1 MNERKH
7 YLDNIRWITLC
18 FVIIYHVFYIFNS
31 SGVVSNIGVTGIK
44 ELDSICV
51 FIYPWIMCLLFV
63 VSGVSTKYS
72 LNNKT
77 NKEFIKDRAKR
88 ILVPSVIGIF
98 VYGWIS
104 GWTTNYY
111 GDIFAGNGDMIPNPI
126 KYIIYSLIGIG
137 PLWYAH
143 VLFIASLLIV
153 LITKIDKK
161 QKIDKLFN
169 KINLPIL
176 FLLFLIV
183 WGSSFILNT
192 PVVTVYRWGIYL
204 LMFILGY
211 YIFSNDE
218 IIEKLEK
225 ISIPLGIITL
235 IIGIGPLWYAHVLFI
250 ASLFIVLIRKIDKK
264 QRIDNLFNKI
274 NLPILFLLFLVVWGF
289 SFILNTPVVTVYRW
303 GIYLLMFILGYY
315 VFSNDKIIEN
325 LEKISIPLGIITVIF
340 GIVFTIKNYGVN
352 FASNEFL
359 TSIFTNVYIWLVI
372 LSAFGISKKYLD
384 IKNKFTDYMNKN
396 NFSFYVL
403 HYTIQ
408 IVISFILVEY
418 IKFDN
423 FIFNYII
430 LILGTIIILPLMTE
444 ILKRIPIVN
453 RLLLG
458 IVKK

>member
-1 MNERKH
+1 MSKRKN

-18 FVIIYHVFYIFNS
+18 VVILYHVFYIFNS
-31 SGVVSNIGVTGIK
+31 SDVISNIGVKGIK
-44 ELDSICV
+44 KLDAICV
-51 FIYPWIMCLLFV
+51 FTYPWIMCLLFA

-72 LNNKT
+72 LKNKS
-77 NKEFIKDRAKR
+77 NKEFIKDRAKK
-88 ILVPSVIGIF
+88 ILVPSIVGIF
-98 VYGWIS
+98 AYGWIS
-104 GWTTNYY
+104 GWTTNY
-111 GDIFAGNGDMIPNPI
+111 
-126 KYIIYSLIGIG
+126 G

-143 VLFIASLLIV
+143 VLFIASLL
-153 LITKIDKK
+153 
-161 QKIDKLFN
+161 
-169 KINLPIL
+169 
-176 FLLFLIV
+176 
-183 WGSSFILNT
+183 
-192 PVVTVYRWGIYL
+192 
-204 LMFILGY
+204 
-211 YIFSNDE
+211 
-218 IIEKLEK
+218 
-225 ISIPLGIITL
+225 
-235 IIGIGPLWYAHVLFI
+235 
-250 ASLFIVLIRKIDKK
+250 IVLIRKIDKK

-274 NLPILFLLFLVVWGF
+274 NLPILFLLFLVVWGS

-352 FASNEFL
+352 FGSNEFL

>member
-1 MNERKH
+1 MKERKC

-18 FVIIYHVFYIFNS
+18 FVILYHVFYIFNS
-31 SGVVSNIGVTGIK
+31 SGVISNIGVTGIK

-63 VSGVSTKYS
+63 VSGVATKYS

-77 NKEFIKDRAKR
+77 NKEFIKDRTKR

-98 VYGWIS
+98 AYGWIS

-111 GDIFAGNGDMIPNPI
+111 GDIFAGNGEMIPAPV
-126 KYIIYSLIGIG
+126 KYIIYSLIGTG

-143 VLFIASLLIV
+143 VLFVASLLIV

-211 YIFSNDE
+211 YVFSNDK
-218 IIEKLEK
+218 IIESIEK
-225 ISIPLGIITL
+225 ISIPLGIIT
-235 IIGIGPLWYAHVLFI
+235 
-250 ASLFIVLIRKIDKK
+250 FIV
-264 QRIDNLFNKI
+264 
-274 NLPILFLLFLVVWGF
+274 
-289 SFILNTPVVTVYRW
+289 
-303 GIYLLMFILGYY
+303 
-315 VFSNDKIIEN
+315 
-325 LEKISIPLGIITVIF
+325 
-340 GIVFTIKNYGVN
+340 GIVFTIMNYGAN
-352 FASNEFL
+352 FGSNEFL
-359 TSIFTNVYIWLVI
+359 TNIFTNIYIWLVI
-372 LSAFGISKKYLD
+372 LSAFGVGKKFLNFD
-384 IKNKFTDYMNKN
+384 NKFTKYMNKN
-396 NFSFYVL
+396 NFCFYVL

-408 IVISFILVEY
+408 IIIAFVLVEY
-418 IKFDN
+418 IKLPY
-423 FIFNYII
+423 FILNYII
-430 LILGTIIILPLMTE
+430 LLIGTIILLPIITE
-444 ILKRIPIVN
+444 ILKRIPIIN
-453 RLLLG
+453 KLLLG
-458 IVKK
+458 IKNK